1 MERIVIRHL
10 NGSKAN
16 QTEVF
21 PLQELTEILLGRDP
35 TANIKYD
42 PDRDDLVGRMHA
54 RIVQDPSDKTKFTLT
69 DLDSRN
75 GTFVNKTRISG
86 TVRIEP
92 GDVVQFGHGG
102 PEFQFDIEPRP
113 ENVPRATRIVSVA
126 EEKVPPPTR
135 EQHPDVAGPL
145 TVGTGIAAGRS
156 AIGRATVE
164 RLIADTKSN
173 SRRILINAGAAL
185 LGLIVLVAGGFVYQ
199 SMSNKKATEEEIK
212 TAVTEVKTT
221 QEAAIREMKEQA
233 PMTATAIAE
242 QFAPAVVLVEA
253 SWKLIDISTGEQL
266 YHLYGPKCVG
276 RDKKTGQCTD
286 IARRSDKT
294 PDIRPYYLIS
304 DSGSVEPLLMP
315 QSQKVEVR
323 NRIVNL
329 KNDIKLQDLSK
340 PVGSGGTGY
349 TGSGFVALDNGYI
362 LTNRHVGAPWETR
375 GIDSLGDAAL
385 PGYLVSCEG
394 QTCEQRELDPNDT
407 DPKARRW
414 INSLF
419 EWVPTKTKTLGGKP
433 YTGKRIE
440 GKHDYLDITFPKTR
454 LRVPARLVRA
464 SDVADVALLKV
475 DVPQSVKPVTLDDSD
490 RVNVGDA
497 ITIIGYPAVSP
508 AVRVRIKSVD
518 VFNRESDSR
527 TVPDPTV
534 TGGLIGKVIHGEATP
549 VGGSAADYFSEYGD
563 VYQLTVNTTGAGNSG
578 GPVFDDRGRVV
589 GIFTSSRKLGST
601 EITFAVPIK
610 HGRDIMGIHRVLK

>member
-10 NGSKAN
+10 SGSKAN

-145 TVGTGIAAGRS
+145 TGGTGIAADRS
-156 AIGRATVE
+156 AVGRATVE

-212 TAVTEVKTT
+212 TAVTDFKAA
-221 QEAAIREMKEQA
+221 QDAAIMEMKNNA
-233 PMTATAIAE
+233 PMPPAAIAQE
-242 QFAPAVVLVEA
+242 FGPATVFIEA
-253 SWKLIDISTGEQL
+253 SWKLIHIPTGEQL
-266 YHLYGPKCVG
+266 YH
-276 RDKKTGQCTD
+276 KTGTKCLKKNVKKECVKW
-286 IARRSDKT
+286 SEE
-294 PDIRPYYLIS
+294 RPLYVFYE
-304 DSGSVEPLLMP
+304 GNVEPLLVP
-315 QSQKVEVR
+315 ESQRDKSG
-323 NRIVNL
+323 NAI
-329 KNDIKLQDLSK
+329 
-340 PVGSGGTGY
+340 GSRGAGY
-349 TGSGFVALDNGYI
+349 SGSGFVVTDNGFI
-362 LTNRHVGAPWETR
+362 LTNRHVGAPWESR
-375 GIDSLGDAAL
+375 GIDLLSF
-385 PGYLVSCEG
+385 PGYLIVCQG
-394 QTCEQRELDPNDT
+394 NTCSEPQDFRVDDPEME
-407 DPKARRW
+407 RFFQ
-414 INSLF
+414 SLSA
-419 EWVPTKTKTLGGKP
+419 WVPSKTKTLGGKP
-433 YTGKRIE
+433 IKGKLIE
-440 GKHDYLDITFPKTR
+440 GRHDYLDITFPKTR

-464 SDVADVALLKV
+464 SDTADVALLKI
-475 DVPQSVKPVTLDDSD
+475 DIPHSVKPVVLNDVDGVT
-490 RVNVGDA
+490 VGDN
-497 ITIIGYPAVSP
+497 ITVMGYPGVSP
-508 AVRVRIKSVD
+508 DVGVRIKSAD
-518 VFNRESDSR
+518 PMNRESELR

-549 VGGSAADYFSEYGD
+549 LGGSPEDYFSQFGD
-563 VYQLTVNTTGAGNSG
+563 VYQLTINATGSGNSG
-578 GPVFDDRGRVV
+578 GPVFDDRGRVI
-589 GIFTSSRKLGST
+589 GIFTYGKRDASGT
-601 EITFAVPIK
+601 QITFAVPIK